1 MSGIADAS
9 ATGAYVGFEGR
20 VETTMG
26 QSTPHWPEPARPP
39 EGAPNVVVVL
49 CDDLGF
55 ADLGCYGSE
64 IDTNEIDR
72 LAAEG
77 LRYTNFHVT
86 PMCSPTRASLL
97 TGLNSHLAGVGHV
110 AHSDCGFPGY
120 STALASDTVTLA
132 EILRDNGYATMMVGK
147 WHLAK
152 DSDLS
157 PAGSQEAWP
166 CQRGFDRFYGFLD
179 AFTNLHQPHRLVQD
193 NSVVEVDRYPDD
205 YYFTDDIT
213 ERAISMVREQ
223 QASNPDQPFF
233 LYFAHG
239 AVHAPMQAKRAD
251 IERQRGRYDDGWDAL
266 RERRWERQ
274 REMGLLP
281 HHARLAPGETDRSQ
295 SVLPWEKLGADRQR
309 LYARFMEIYAAMVET
324 IDASLGRLR
333 ESLEELGV
341 WDDTIVLFLSDNGA
355 AREGETHGTSQFF
368 APLVYDPDIRRKDLE
383 RLDLLGG
390 PQTLPHYQR
399 GWAYACNTPFRLY
412 KASTHAGGHQVPLIV
427 SGPSVPA
434 TGEIRHQYQHVTD
447 ILPTLL
453 DVIGINAAPNSAKP
467 LAGSSFASTFTD
479 AGAASS
485 HREQVYE
492 ISGHRGYYRDGWE
505 VVTRHEPFTDFDA
518 DRWELY
524 DLDADP
530 TEMEDRASD
539 QPDRVTELVNA
550 WDRAAWANQ
559 IYPLDEGGFNKF
571 FVRPPSAVAYHQPVR
586 IVPGTPTLERWR
598 CLQLIQMRSFGIE
611 IELEYRAGDE
621 GMLVAHG
628 DQGGGY
634 AIYVEDGQLVWAHN
648 GYGAMTLIDGGVV
661 PDGARRIDARVTA
674 KARGVWDVELA
685 IDDVV
690 VGVGEGLPHFWF
702 MAPLEGIDVGIDRRS
717 PVSWDIY
724 QRRGPFPYTGRLVA
738 VTYTP
743 GDPVSD
749 APEPLV
755 ETILE
760 AQRRYD

>member
-1 MSGIADAS
+1 MTTRPDLS
-9 ATGAYVGFEGR
+9 ATGAYAGFDGEIG
-20 VETTMG
+20 ETMG
-26 QSTPHWPEPARPP
+26 ASVPSWPPLPVAPK
-39 EGAPNVVVVL
+39 GAPNVVVVL

-64 IDTNEIDR
+64 IATHEIDR
-72 LAAEG
+72 MAAEG

-120 STALASDTVTLA
+120 ATALANDTVTLA

-157 PAGSQEAWP
+157 PAGSQESWP

-193 NSVVEVDRYPDD
+193 NTVVEVDRYPDD

-213 ERAISMVREQ
+213 DRAIAMVRDQ
-223 QASNPDQPFF
+223 QASNPAQPFF

-266 RERRWERQ
+266 RERRWQRQ
-274 REMGLLP
+274 QELGLLGD
-281 HHARLAPGETDRSQ
+281 HAELAPKESARSQ
-295 SVLPWEKLGADRQR
+295 TVVPWEKLDADRRR

-324 IDASLGRLR
+324 IDESLGRLR
-333 ESLEELGV
+333 RSLEQLGV
-341 WDDTIVLFLSDNGA
+341 WDNTVVMFLSDNGA

-383 RLDLLGG
+383 RLELLGG
-390 PQTLPHYQR
+390 PRTLPHYQR

-412 KASTHAGGHQVPLIV
+412 KASTHAGGHQVPLV
-427 SGPSVPA
+427 LRGPSVPA
-434 TGEIRHQYQHVTD
+434 TGEIRRQYQHVTD

-453 DVIGINAAPNSAKP
+453 DVIGIDAPPNPVKP
-467 LAGSSFASTFTD
+467 LAGASFRPTFADDT
-479 AGAASS
+479 APSS
-485 HREQVYE
+485 HPEQVYE
-492 ISGHRGYYRDGWE
+492 ISGHRGYYRQGWE
-505 VVTRHEPFTDFDA
+505 VVTRHEPMADFA
-518 DRWELY
+518 DDHWELY
-524 DLDADP
+524 DLHADP
-530 TEMEDRASD
+530 TETDDLAAEH
-539 QPDRVTELVNA
+539 PDRVAELVDA
-550 WDRAAWANQ
+550 WDHAAWANQ
-559 IYPLDEGGFNKF
+559 IYPLDEGGFGRF
-571 FVRPPSAVAYHQPVR
+571 FVRPPSAAAYHQPVR

-598 CLQLIQMRSFGIE
+598 CLQLIQMRDFTIR
-611 IELEYRAGDE
+611 IELAYRTGDQ

-634 AIYVEDGQLVWAHN
+634 AIYIEDGRLVWAHN
-648 GYGAMTLIDGGVV
+648 GYGAMTLVDGGQMA
-661 PDGARRIDARVTA
+661 DGAEVIEARVTA
-674 KARGVWDVELA
+674 LEGGRWRVELA
-685 IDDVV
+685 VDGVV
-690 VGVGEGLPHFWF
+690 VGGGEDLLHFWF

-724 QRRGPFPYTGRLVA
+724 ERHGPFPYTGHLTA

-743 GDPVSD
+743 GDPAPD
-749 APEPLV
+749 APVPLV

-760 AQRRYD
+760 ARRRYD